1 MGGGRE
7 GEREESERWREG
19 GTEGERTTGRRVP
32 RRQERRCSGIKEAG
46 WREKERRR
54 GLTARETNVRE
65 KKGGHEGGKRLERWS
80 RTDRVRAMT
89 FHCFQSLKEQQLCHK
104 PTG

>member
-1 MGGGRE
+1 ME
-7 GEREESERWREG
+7 
-19 GTEGERTTGRRVP
+19 GRR
-32 RRQERRCSGIKEAG
+32 RERRCRGRKEAE

-80 RTDRVRAMT
+80 RTEGESNDLSFPSVSEITPTLPQPNRLMCDGASGKKAR
-89 FHCFQSLKEQQLCHK
+89 EQW
-104 PTG
+104 

>member
-1 MGGGRE
+1 MGGGRK
-7 GEREESERWREG
+7 GERGESERWREG

-32 RRQERRCSGIKEAG
+32 RRQERRCRGRKEVE

-80 RTDRVRAMT
+80 RTERVRAMT
-89 FHCFQSLKEQQLCHK
+89 FHCFQSLKQHQLSDNQ
-104 PTG
+104 TG